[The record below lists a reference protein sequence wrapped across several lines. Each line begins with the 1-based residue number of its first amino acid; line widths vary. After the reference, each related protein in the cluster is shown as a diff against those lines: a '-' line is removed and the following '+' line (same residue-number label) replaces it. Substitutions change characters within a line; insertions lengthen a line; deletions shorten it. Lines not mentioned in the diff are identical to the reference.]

1 MNIKKS
7 AVMFSKKVPRRMQ
20 RAIRRVSTLKGT
32 HSHEKYLGLPL
43 SNEKSRSNI
52 LEQVVDQVQ
61 KKVQGWKK
69 NLLS

>member
-1 MNIKKS
+1 
-7 AVMFSKKVPRRMQ
+7 MQ